1 MSDLAFLDQLSN
13 KDLLKKCKEYGLPE
27 VPVTDSTRNVIIRR
41 LRSAISG
48 VPLNKSKS
56 AAKKSAPRRET
67 VHGSQVST
75 PTSEPVRRTAGR
87 SPGRDGSSNTTK
99 VSANSRRT
107 IAYAPD
113 NTSLSGRSIQT
124 TTTVSDVGSQ
134 SEDDD
139 YFMVDSP
146 RRGYLHA
153 SPTLLKDDRSLK
165 RSVSLTKSGVL
176 TTSYTR
182 EMDQPH
188 YEQEQQK
195 DDIPNSYTYERPH
208 VPAAPRHTLPT
219 YEPRIEPSSYKRSE
233 LGFSRPLLTQ
243 TQLNSTS
250 YQESEYNP
258 SRSPIL
264 PRNTFSG
271 SAQPFGHTAPAAA
284 LPRQRQTV
292 AGSGLGFVRGS
303 LLQPTTTLN
312 SLYPQLNQFYDQPDN
327 AAEPME
333 IDSES
338 EEEEEVSPIRS
349 SQLSRTRYSPTA
361 RPQVRKPLVRAQD
374 QVSPMAQFRQLLIS
388 LDQKYHIKLYFYVVL
403 VAMLAS
409 FIYVI
414 VTPNA

>member
-1 MSDLAFLDQLSN
+1 MDDLAFLEQLSN
-13 KDLLKKCKEYGLPE
+13 KDLLKKCKELGLPV
-27 VPVTDSTRNVIIRR
+27 VPVTDSTRSVIIRR

-48 VPLNKSKS
+48 IPLNKSKS
-56 AAKKSAPRRET
+56 AGKSAPRRET
-67 VHGSQVST
+67 VHGSQVSA
-75 PTSEPVRRTAGR
+75 PTAEPVRRTAG
-87 SPGRDGSSNTTK
+87 TK
-99 VSANSRRT
+99 VNNSSLRRT

-113 NTSLSGRSIQT
+113 NTSVSGRSVET

-146 RRGYLHA
+146 RVGYAHA
-153 SPTLLKDDRSLK
+153 NQTLPKDDRSVK

-182 EMDQPH
+182 EVDQPH
-188 YEQEQQK
+188 YEREKQD

-258 SRSPIL
+258 SRSPVL

-271 SAQPFGHTAPAAA
+271 SAQPFGHTAPPPA

-292 AGSGLGFVRGS
+292 GASGSGFVRGS

-312 SLYPQLNQFYDQPDN
+312 TLYPQLNEFYDQPDN

-333 IDSES
+333 VDSES
-338 EEEEEVSPIRS
+338 EEEVEVSPIRS
-349 SQLSRTRYSPTA
+349 SQLSRPRFS
-361 RPQVRKPLVRAQD
+361 PQVRKPLVRAQD
-374 QVSPMAQFRQLLIS
+374 QASPMSQFRQLLVS
-388 LDQKYHIKLYFYVVL
+388 LDQRYHIKLYFYVVL

>member
-1 MSDLAFLDQLSN
+1 MSAELAHLDNLSN
-13 KDLLKKCKEYGLPE
+13 KDLLKKCKELGLPE

-48 VPLNKSKS
+48 IPLNKSKS
-56 AAKKSAPRRET
+56 AGKKTAPRRET

-75 PTSEPVRRTAGR
+75 PTAEPVRRAAGR
-87 SPGRDGSSNTTK
+87 SNTTK
-99 VSANSRRT
+99 ISETSRRT
-107 IAYAPD
+107 IAYGLD
-113 NTSLSGRSIQT
+113 NTSLSGRSVQT

-146 RRGYLHA
+146 RVGYSHA
-153 SPTLLKDDRSLK
+153 TQTPPKDDRSLK

-182 EMDQPH
+182 EVDQPH
-188 YEQEQQK
+188 YEQDHQEN
-195 DDIPNSYTYERPH
+195 DIPNSYTYERPH

-250 YQESEYNP
+250 YQESEHNP

-271 SAQPFGHTAPAAA
+271 SAGPFGHTAPAPA
-284 LPRQRQTV
+284 LPRQRQT
-292 AGSGLGFVRGS
+292 AGFVRGS
-303 LLQPTTTLN
+303 LIQPKTTLN
-312 SLYPQLNQFYDQPDN
+312 TLYPQLNQFYDQPDN
-327 AAEPME
+327 AEQPME

-338 EEEEEVSPIRS
+338 EEEEEVSPIKS
-349 SQLSRTRYSPTA
+349 SQVSRPRFSPTA
-361 RPQVRKPLVRAQD
+361 RPQVRRPLVRAQD
-374 QVSPMAQFRQLLIS
+374 QVSPMAQFRQLLVS
-388 LDQKYHIKLYFYVVL
+388 LDQRYHIKLYFYVIL

-409 FIYVI
+409 LIYVI